1 MAVTRDKRQIFN
13 LIGASLLVLL
23 ITGTALAASVETM
36 PVSEIKPGMTGYCLT
51 TLKGFEPERLGIE
64 ILGVMHGIVP
74 QGDRILFTGTDE
86 KFKRFGILAG
96 MSGSPCYIDDR
107 LIGALAYAWEAEK
120 EPIGGITPIEE
131 MLTVL
136 DAPAVSQSRPGS
148 GGLFAAQ
155 AAGAEPYLDER
166 GRFRLPL
173 RMEPPGSRSQTDAGL
188 EVSEAV
194 AAGNPLLSR
203 LIGTTL
209 APMPLSFVSSSKRL
223 NDFAGELGFSSVESS
238 ASSPVHI
245 DPEQLRPG
253 CPLGEAIITG
263 DLDWSGMGTLT
274 YMDGD
279 TILAYGHSSF
289 GGGSVSYPMCSGIV
303 HAGLP
308 SYWDSFKITSAS
320 QPLGVITQD
329 RYPAIAGKIG
339 AKPDMLPTDVWL
351 TDADSGKTRKF
362 HFDIIRNRLFTPFLL
377 ALVGEYSVYAFQH
390 DSGNLTIDWDI
401 LINVEG
407 RPPVSLQ
414 DSYSDSRYS
423 YRTFISYLRE
433 PFVAVIDNGFEDVR
447 LESVEMR
454 LKVGQLVDMA
464 NIASVDVDR
473 KQVRAGESVRLN
485 VSIQPFEGKKETL
498 SFAVPI
504 PRCSAPGQA
513 DLMVFGADAYQMWE
527 LLRARARFEAR
538 SYTDVVDMLIEAPSH
553 RRLLVVVARRGQPVM
568 RGRETLPDLP
578 ASAGDVLSSS
588 ASSKTLDAAN
598 FEILTKLTFDTAFN
612 LSGKE
617 MLRLQIDPRK
627 Y

>member
-1 MAVTRDKRQIFN
+1 MAVTRDKRQIFI
-13 LIGASLLVLL
+13 LIGASLLVLFFAE
-23 ITGTALAASVETM
+23 TALAANVEIM
-36 PVSEIKPGMTGYCLT
+36 RVSELKPGMTGYCLT

-64 ILGVMHGIVP
+64 ILGILNGVEP
-74 QGDRILFTGTDE
+74 QGDRILFRGTDDQ
-86 KFKRFGILAG
+86 FKRFGILAG
-96 MSGSPCYIDDR
+96 MSGSPCYIDDK
-107 LIGALAYAWEAEK
+107 LIGALSYGWLAEK

-136 DAPAVSQSRPGS
+136 QAPVVSQSRAGS

-173 RMEPPGSRSQTDAGL
+173 RMEPPESLWQTDAGL

-203 LIGTTL
+203 LVGTTL
-209 APMPLSFVSSSKRL
+209 TPIPLSFVSSSKRL
-223 NDFAGELGFSSVESS
+223 NDLAGELGFSSVESS
-238 ASSPVHI
+238 ASNPVQI

-253 CPLGEAIITG
+253 CPLGEALITG
-263 DLDWSGMGTLT
+263 DLDWSEMGTLT

-279 TILAYGHSSF
+279 TILAYGHPSF
-289 GGGSVSYPMCSGIV
+289 GGGSVSYPMCSGII
-303 HAGLP
+303 HTGFP
-308 SYWDSFKITSAS
+308 SYFDSFKIASAS

-339 AKPDMLPTDVWL
+339 AKPDMLPMDVWL

-362 HFDIIRNRLFTPFLL
+362 HFEVIRDRLFTPLLL
-377 ALVGEYSVYAFQH
+377 AMTVGESIYAFHH
-390 DSGNLTIDWDI
+390 DWGNLTADWNI

-407 RPPVSLQ
+407 RPALTLQ
-414 DSYSDSRYS
+414 DSYSDSNYS
-423 YRTFISYLRE
+423 SRTFLNYVRE
-433 PFVAVIDNGFEDVR
+433 PFVAIIDNGFEDVR

-454 LKVGQLVDMA
+454 LKVSQSVDLA
-464 NIASVDVDR
+464 KIASIDVDK

-485 VSIQPFEGKKETL
+485 VCVQPFEGKKETL
-498 SFAVPI
+498 SFDVPI
-504 PRCSAPGQA
+504 PTCCEPGQA
-513 DLMVFGADAYQMWE
+513 DLMVFGTDAYQMWE
-527 LLRARARFEAR
+527 LLRARARFQAR
-538 SYTDVVDMLIEAPSH
+538 SYADVVDMLTEAPSH
-553 RRLLVVVARRGQPVM
+553 RRLLVVVAKRGQPTM
-568 RGRETLPDLP
+568 RGRETLPELP
-578 ASAGDVLSSS
+578 TSADAVLSSS
-588 ASSKTLDAAN
+588 ASSQTLETAN
-598 FEILTKLTFDTAFN
+598 FEVLTKLTFDTALN